1 MKTPAPDLLHSFLC
15 ALGIRIDLLHIRE
28 VYDKHPLPHS
38 FRALSD
44 TLDGLH
50 VENVVCRL
58 EFNQL
63 FEIESPFIVAMGN
76 SEYPFYLVEGFD
88 TDKVSVL
95 LRTVFGYKIVQTFD
109 QFQREWDGTVLIA
122 EKGVDTKED
131 TLLVYKFKQGLWYV
145 SRRMV
150 FWMIVLVSYLLI
162 WGLIKNSDFPDFRYL
177 IKMIGLIIS
186 LLTVVKAEFRT
197 QLVRHFCH
205 IGRHSDCNDI
215 FKSAEAQLLGW
226 VSLGEL
232 SLAYFASSLIWGVF
246 IVSNPEA
253 VFLLLNVLAMLFVV
267 YSFVWQSLHRKWC
280 T

>member
-122 EKGVDTKED
+122 
-131 TLLVYKFKQGLWYV
+131 
-145 SRRMV
+145 
-150 FWMIVLVSYLLI
+150 
-162 WGLIKNSDFPDFRYL
+162 
-177 IKMIGLIIS
+177 
-186 LLTVVKAEFRT
+186 
-197 QLVRHFCH
+197 
-205 IGRHSDCNDI
+205 
-215 FKSAEAQLLGW
+215 
-226 VSLGEL
+226 
-232 SLAYFASSLIWGVF
+232 
-246 IVSNPEA
+246 
-253 VFLLLNVLAMLFVV
+253 
-267 YSFVWQSLHRKWC
+267 
-280 T
+280 